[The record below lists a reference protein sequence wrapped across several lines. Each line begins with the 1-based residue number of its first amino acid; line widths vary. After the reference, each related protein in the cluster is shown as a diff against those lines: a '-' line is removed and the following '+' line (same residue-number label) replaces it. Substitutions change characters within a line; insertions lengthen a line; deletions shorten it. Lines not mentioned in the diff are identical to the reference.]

1 MLRAFDAGMKDS
13 LSHSWYSIGCERVRI
28 TGFIGEINGKAI
40 ELPIA
45 DCRLPIQYHAVQTTV
60 TTDHADFL

>member
-1 MLRAFDAGMKDS
+1 MKDS

-40 ELPIA
+40 ELLIENG
-45 DCRLPIQYHAVQTTV
+45 RLQIQAHAAQTTA
-60 TTDHADFL
+60 TDK